1 MKDTIKIL
9 DIDEDSCQAKALSET
24 DNQVH
29 LYNIE
34 PWIYS
39 AFLNLKYDVEVC
51 GDSCGE
57 CDVCINVL
65 SFKEVHQ
72 SNKSFLW

>member
-29 LYNIE
+29 VYNIE

-39 AFLNLKYDVEVC
+39 AFLDLKYDVEV
-51 GDSCGE
+51 CGE

-65 SFKEVHQ
+65 SFREVGQ